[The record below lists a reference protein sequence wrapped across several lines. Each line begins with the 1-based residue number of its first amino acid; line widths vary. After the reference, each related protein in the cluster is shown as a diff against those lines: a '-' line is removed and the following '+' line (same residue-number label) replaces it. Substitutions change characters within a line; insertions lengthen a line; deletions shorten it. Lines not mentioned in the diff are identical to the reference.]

1 MGLQVVVHPLM
12 AEEHVLITPLR
23 GGERRSTG
31 KLSNQPLR
39 ASKLG
44 RFVHRIDLV
53 KDRSLR
59 DRFQILH
66 EVLVA
71 LAGAARKLDVMIRL
85 ESERPGEDNWILNLS
100 ILSLCSHIRQSHRL
114 NVLRCEG
121 KVPFK
126 RLERLALCI
135 WDMVREVIFEEVQT
149 RLTIDRVHGDK
160 VGGVSAISE
169 EFGTH
174 ARSQVDSTWNGDSWF
189 GN

>member
-23 GGERRSTG
+23 GRERRSTG
-31 KLSNQPLR
+31 KLSDQPLR

-53 KDRSLR
+53 EDCSLR
-59 DRFQILH
+59 DRLQILH

-71 LAGAARKLDVMIRL
+71 FGGGARKFDVMIGL
-85 ESERPGEDNWILNLS
+85 ESERPGEDHWILNLS

-121 KVPFK
+121 KVPLE
-126 RLERLALCI
+126 RLERFALSI
-135 WDMVREVIFEEVQT
+135 WDMIREVIFEEVQT
-149 RLTIDRVHGDK
+149 RLTID
-160 VGGVSAISE
+160 
-169 EFGTH
+169 
-174 ARSQVDSTWNGDSWF
+174 
-189 GN
+189 